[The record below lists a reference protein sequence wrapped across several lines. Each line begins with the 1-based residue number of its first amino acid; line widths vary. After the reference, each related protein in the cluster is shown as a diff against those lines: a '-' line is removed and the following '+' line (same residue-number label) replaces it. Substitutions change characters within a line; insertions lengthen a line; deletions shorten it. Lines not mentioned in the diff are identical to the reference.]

1 MTFSFNLSD
10 ELKSTLLVLAK
21 KDKPLADAINK
32 KIRQIIDSDAI
43 DHYKNL
49 RHDLNNYK
57 RVHIRKSFVLLFKVN
72 KKDNHILFDRFGH
85 HDDIYT

>member
-72 KKDNHILFDRFGH
+72 KKDNHILFDRFGY